1 MYRDNT
7 LIPSEAIR
15 LLALGILAGQPM
27 SYAQLAHDVRYFAA
41 HVVGPSLDLVGS
53 PIELLKLE
61 GLIEPEA
68 GGPETGPPAPSGE
81 SELQTAEDDF
91 RPLHIT
97 EAGRAELE
105 RLMTANVRPPV
116 SDINKL
122 IITLKMRFLHLL
134 EPKAQRIQT
143 EILAEMCERELVR
156 LTELRSNHAGAPG
169 HLVAWLDREIAQT
182 RERLQWFQALHE
194 NLA

>member
-15 LLALGILAGQPM
+15 LLALGVLAGRPTP
-27 SYAQLAHDVRYFAA
+27 YAELAREVRHFAA
-41 HVVGPSLDLVGS
+41 HVVGPSLDLVGA

-61 GLIEPEA
+61 GLIEPE
-68 GGPETGPPAPSGE
+68 GGADGDPPAASPDAAEG
-81 SELQTAEDDF
+81 AEDDG
-91 RPLHIT
+91 RPLRIS
-97 EAGRAELE
+97 EAGRAELV

-116 SDINKL
+116 SDISKL

-134 EPKAQRIQT
+134 APRDQRIQA

-156 LTELRSNHAGAPG
+156 LTELRGNHADAPG
-169 HLVAWLDREIAQT
+169 HLVAWLDQEIDQSRSRMEWFQT
-182 RERLQWFQALHE
+182 LRERLS
-194 NLA
+194 